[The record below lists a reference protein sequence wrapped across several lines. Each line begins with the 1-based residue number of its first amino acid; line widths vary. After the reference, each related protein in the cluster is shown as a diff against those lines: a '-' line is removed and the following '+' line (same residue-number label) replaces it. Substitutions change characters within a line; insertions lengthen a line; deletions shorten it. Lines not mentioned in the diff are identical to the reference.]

1 MAYGACVQAAVLA
14 KKEDAP
20 PIYVRNVTPL
30 TICILSSRE
39 ELPCFPIVKRN
50 SSYPL
55 VKKVY
60 GKTRRDNQNNAKI
73 VIMEG
78 EQMEIGGNQVLG
90 SITLNGI
97 TKSPRGQEIIQ
108 ISLQIDEKGAISAI
122 VTDEK
127 TKQRVQLNIERPKGF
142 TEKETA
148 EMASHLAKLKE
159 IDDCEDES
167 NIQEKT
173 NKNPRRR

>member
-1 MAYGACVQAAVLA
+1 
-14 KKEDAP
+14 
-20 PIYVRNVTPL
+20 
-30 TICILSSRE
+30 
-39 ELPCFPIVKRN
+39 
-50 SSYPL
+50 
-55 VKKVY
+55 
-60 GKTRRDNQNNAKI
+60 
-73 VIMEG
+73 MEG

-148 EMASHLAKLKE
+148 EMASHLAKL
-159 IDDCEDES
+159 
-167 NIQEKT
+167 
-173 NKNPRRR
+173 